1 MIVRSAVDAVRPPE
15 VQFVVDGGDS
25 VAAPAGEPLATALA
39 AAGYLAIRR
48 SPRAQSPRGA
58 FCFIGVC
65 QECSIYVDGVLR
77 QACITPVSEGMVVEL
92 RGTV

>member
-1 MIVRSAVDAVRPPE
+1 MIVRSALDAVRPPE
-15 VQFVVDGGDS
+15 VQFVVDGVI